1 MSFGEGHEST
11 GSSAEVMLAF
21 CLMFQQ
27 CFYPAPRFAVENLD
41 LQLVLGEKRT
51 NFRAEEP

>member
-41 LQLVLGEKRT
+41 LQLVLGEKLT